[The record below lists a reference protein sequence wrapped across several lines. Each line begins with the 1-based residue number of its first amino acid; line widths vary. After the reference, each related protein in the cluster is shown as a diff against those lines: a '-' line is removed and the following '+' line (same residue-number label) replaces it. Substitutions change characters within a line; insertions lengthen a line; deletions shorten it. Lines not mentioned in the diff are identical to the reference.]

1 MNSIQK
7 QTQNVA
13 DQGRYGDTMLM
24 HVNPAEVRGLS
35 QVMPL
40 TINPDTGQPEAFLPM
55 LAPLIMSGIGG
66 AMGMGLLGTS
76 LMSGLGTWAVT
87 GDFKKGLL
95 GAVTGYGMGSAAN
108 AFGKLGPETLAQN
121 VGTELAGQNL
131 GSDLSTKII
140 DQGVSQAGRD
150 ALQITAGGP
159 GNTVLS
165 TIKGGFNPT
174 LSADT
179 MATLAQGMP
188 ADAMANVVASNAPTF
203 SQNIGNAATA
213 LSQPG
218 SYIPLGIGMGGTGI
232 MESQEQFDA
241 DVARRAIEDEEKERQ
256 LYLDNPEQI
265 PFRYAK
271 DGGALKGNAEK
282 DRKGYQRGGFFGFND
297 NVNALRGRGAGGG
310 GGGYGGG
317 EGIGFGGGGG
327 GFNVGAF
334 GPNNLYA
341 RPAMRTTTNMPVGMQ
356 SGFMP
361 EFSYFRSLN
370 PSATALTGGGQG
382 DANYGQGQAVE
393 EPQQPAYDFNQV
405 FSPTQSG
412 GYQNFYGGGQG
423 APYSL
428 NPYAPISSP
437 YSEPRM
443 MPYGGGFGG
452 GGYSQPFGG
461 MPSYFPQAPR
471 QSFFQPDPFVPPA
484 YTPYTPP
491 QSPPPTVPIPPP
503 EIPPNMPPIGKSG
516 MGGNGMPDPQTQYED
531 YITMPPPD
539 NIDTPTT
546 PPISIDVP
554 YNPNLLNMQNMQNM
568 QNIPN
573 FSNMQL
579 PDNFSIPTDPQVP
592 VDPIR
597 PSYKNI
603 GEPAPPM
610 SSPMSPSINFVPDI
624 FEGGY
629 VSPQELQQQAMRG
642 MGGRRGGRSD
652 GGRLGYADGRTLQP
666 ALPPVDP
673 SMMQPPVDPSMMQV
687 APPVAPPVGPPV
699 DPMMMQPP
707 VDPMMANAPIQEE
720 QAMKTRIPEA
730 NNATPEEIMADPLTQ
745 ELISF
750 LVGETED
757 IQILNTFIDK
767 YGNET
772 YQMIKAMVM
781 EQIAPGATTEGLIQ
795 GEGTGLSDS
804 IPGTIGAREQI
815 AVSNEEYIVPADV
828 LYGLGDGDVKKGQD
842 EMDAM
847 LDRTR
852 MASKGTKQAPNKVN
866 PRKILP
872 A

>member
-1 MNSIQK
+1 MMP
-7 QTQNVA
+7 
-13 DQGRYGDTMLM
+13 YG
-24 HVNPAEVRGLS
+24 
-35 QVMPL
+35 
-40 TINPDTGQPEAFLPM
+40 
-55 LAPLIMSGIGG
+55 
-66 AMGMGLLGTS
+66 
-76 LMSGLGTWAVT
+76 
-87 GDFKKGLL
+87 
-95 GAVTGYGMGSAAN
+95 
-108 AFGKLGPETLAQN
+108 
-121 VGTELAGQNL
+121 
-131 GSDLSTKII
+131 
-140 DQGVSQAGRD
+140 
-150 ALQITAGGP
+150 
-159 GNTVLS
+159 
-165 TIKGGFNPT
+165 GGF
-174 LSADT
+174 
-179 MATLAQGMP
+179 
-188 ADAMANVVASNAPTF
+188 
-203 SQNIGNAATA
+203 
-213 LSQPG
+213 
-218 SYIPLGIGMGGTGI
+218 
-232 MESQEQFDA
+232 
-241 DVARRAIEDEEKERQ
+241 
-256 LYLDNPEQI
+256 
-265 PFRYAK
+265 
-271 DGGALKGNAEK
+271 
-282 DRKGYQRGGFFGFND
+282 
-297 NVNALRGRGAGGG
+297 

-317 EGIGFGGGGG
+317 F
-327 GFNVGAF
+327 
-334 GPNNLYA
+334 
-341 RPAMRTTTNMPVGMQ
+341 
-356 SGFMP
+356 
-361 EFSYFRSLN
+361 
-370 PSATALTGGGQG
+370 
-382 DANYGQGQAVE
+382 
-393 EPQQPAYDFNQV
+393 
-405 FSPTQSG
+405 
-412 GYQNFYGGGQG
+412 
-423 APYSL
+423 
-428 NPYAPISSP
+428 
-437 YSEPRM
+437 
-443 MPYGGGFGG
+443 GGGFGG

-491 QSPPPTVPIPPP
+491 PPTVSIPPP
-503 EIPPNMPPIGKSG
+503 EIPPEIPPTGKSG
-516 MGGNGMPDPQTQYED
+516 MGGNGMPDPQTQYQD
-531 YITMPPPD
+531 YVTMPPPD

-554 YNPNLLNMQNMQNM
+554 YNPNLPNM

-592 VDPIR
+592 VDPMQ

-642 MGGRRGGRSD
+642 MGGRRGGRAD

-720 QAMKTRIPEA
+720 QAMQTPIPEA

-750 LVGETED
+750 LIGETED
-757 IQILNTFIDK
+757 IEVLNTFIDK

-772 YQMIKAMVM
+772 YQMVKEMVM
-781 EQIAPGATTEGLIQ
+781 QQIAPGATTEGLIQ

-828 LYGLGDGDVKKGQD
+828 LYGLGDGDVKKGQN

-852 MASKGTKQAPNKVN
+852 MASKGTKQAPKKVN